1 MESSRY
7 KIYSNNLNAQ
17 IEKSRA
23 LELKRQ
29 RHEYN
34 LVVQSELSMPEIKG
48 EQRIDGYVK
57 EVLDNYNNMSL
68 EDRIKVNEILEKFYR
83 DNKEYC
89 YSHSYT
95 FKYINF
101 LLENMLKARE
111 FPNFYNSLNSKE
123 QRIIREQIH
132 LGYSLF
138 SPYDEAYDAGLI
150 YKMLNMKYEGKT
162 NDATF
167 TLDENRLNSELA
179 DEYICPEPILNVF
192 KVRYAEAALNNV
204 NPYLFGEKDE
214 NKLLNRYAS
223 PLVIEFKNIMDNT
236 IDFILSYMPSYVKKS
251 FGPRSLKNKI
261 SIIFMINSIT
271 KEKLD
276 TIIKREEEE
285 AEERKAVLEE
295 STRKNEIA
303 KEKAKR
309 KQYNNDS
316 LRKGHLSNH

>member
-95 FKYINF
+95 FKYI
-101 LLENMLKARE
+101 R
-111 FPNFYNSLNSKE
+111 
-123 QRIIREQIH
+123 
-132 LGYSLF
+132 
-138 SPYDEAYDAGLI
+138 LI
-150 YKMLNMKYEGKT
+150 VE
-162 NDATF
+162 
-167 TLDENRLNSELA
+167 
-179 DEYICPEPILNVF
+179 ILH
-192 KVRYAEAALNNV
+192 
-204 NPYLFGEKDE
+204 
-214 NKLLNRYAS
+214 
-223 PLVIEFKNIMDNT
+223 VID
-236 IDFILSYMPSYVKKS
+236 
-251 FGPRSLKNKI
+251 
-261 SIIFMINSIT
+261 
-271 KEKLD
+271 
-276 TIIKREEEE
+276 
-285 AEERKAVLEE
+285 
-295 STRKNEIA
+295 
-303 KEKAKR
+303 
-309 KQYNNDS
+309 
-316 LRKGHLSNH
+316 

>member
-7 KIYSNNLNAQ
+7 KIYINNRNAQ
-17 IEKSRA
+17 LEKSRA
-23 LELKRQ
+23 LELERQ

-48 EQRIDGYVK
+48 EEFIDGYVK

-68 EDRIKVNEILEKFYR
+68 EDRIRVNEILEKFYR

-111 FPNFYNSLNSKE
+111 FPNFYKSLNSKE

-138 SPYDEAYDAGLI
+138 SPYDDAYDAGLI

-167 TLDENRLNSELA
+167 ILDEERLNSELA

-192 KVRYAEAALNNV
+192 KVRYTEAALNNL
-204 NPYLFGEKDE
+204 NHCLYSGKDE
-214 NKLLNRYAS
+214 KKLLNKYAK
-223 PLVIEFKNIMDNT
+223 PLVIEFKNIMDST
-236 IDFILSYMPSYVKKS
+236 IGYILSDMPSYVRNS
-251 FGPRSLKNKI
+251 YGPRSLENKML
-261 SIIFMINSIT
+261 IIFMINEIT

-276 TIIKREEEE
+276 TIIKSEEEE

-303 KEKAKR
+303 KEKVKR

-316 LRKGHLSNH
+316 LRKKH